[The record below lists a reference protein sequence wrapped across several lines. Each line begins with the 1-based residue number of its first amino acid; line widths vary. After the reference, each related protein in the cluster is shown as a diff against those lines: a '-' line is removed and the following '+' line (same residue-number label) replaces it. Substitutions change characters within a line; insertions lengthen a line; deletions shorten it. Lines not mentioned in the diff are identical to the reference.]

1 MSQIDQE
8 IHLKLLR
15 RLEANP
21 QVSQRELAEHLGVSL
36 GKANYCLQA
45 LAERGLIKAR
55 NFKNSAN
62 KRAYLYLLTPK
73 GLKAKAQISVRFLQ
87 LKIEENKALL
97 AEIEEL
103 RNEIKN
109 DGIGTGK

>member
-1 MSQIDQE
+1 MSQIDKE
-8 IHLKLLR
+8 IHLQLLR
-15 RLEANP
+15 HLAENP

-45 LAERGLIKAR
+45 LVEKGMVKAR
-55 NFKNSAN
+55 NFKNSAD

-73 GLKAKAQISVRFLQ
+73 GVKAKAEISVRFLQ
-87 LKIEENKALL
+87 RKIEEHEALR

-103 RNEIKN
+103 RRELQN
-109 DGIGTGK
+109 DTGAQQ

>member
-1 MSQIDQE
+1 MSEIDQE

-15 RLEANP
+15 LLAANP

-36 GKANYCLQA
+36 GKANYCLRA
-45 LAERGLIKAR
+45 LVEAGLVKAR

-73 GLKAKAQISVRFLQ
+73 GLRAKGQIGVRFLQ
-87 LKIEENKALL
+87 RKIEENEALN

-103 RNEIKN
+103 RQELEN
-109 DGIGTGK
+109 DGIDA